1 MNELEIMAE
10 NGVLDRAYRQKF
22 EKYLEW
28 GEMDFFDSK
37 SWNVPPFSWAT
48 YPETTRSEA
57 SRAHNT

>member
-1 MNELEIMAE
+1 MAE

-28 GEMDFFDSK
+28 GEMDLFDSK

-57 SRAHNT
+57 SRALNT